1 MRTQFFAPAVI
12 VAAASLLNNQADALK
27 LETQAQVM
35 ADDYNQ
41 SNWSHPEDMGLA
53 GNFGN
58 YGSMGAKGRAVGAA
72 NTGLDRMGVPA
83 TNPERRG
90 ANLGQARSGAPPG
103 NESSLG
109 LRRKPAGSGHSLGVT
124 RGNRDSFGPITG
136 DKEPFGETKAA
147 RSLRDI
153 SKDDIDEDRESEEE
167 QDTFDPFSDDDRKTP
182 SFEHKAP
189 KESLGDLLR
198 VDGDRKTSSSG
209 SGHPLGVTRGNN
221 SDFGPIRGEKIVS
234 NFERKSSL
242 AQGPSRGMG
251 GGAFRSV

>member
-35 ADDYNQ
+35 ADDYNHN
-41 SNWSHPEDMGLA
+41 NWSHTDDMGLA

-72 NTGLDRMGVPA
+72 NTGLDRMTVPA

-103 NESSLG
+103 DEHSLG
-109 LRRKPAGSGHSLGVT
+109 LKRKPDRSVHPLGVTLGDRDSFGPITGDKERFGETKAARSLGDLLRVDSDQKTSPAGSGHSLGVT

-136 DKEPFGETKAA
+136 DKERFGETKAA
-147 RSLRDI
+147 RSLAGLIERD
-153 SKDDIDEDRESEEE
+153 DDEYDED
-167 QDTFDPFSDDDRKTP
+167 
-182 SFEHKAP
+182 
-189 KESLGDLLR
+189 
-198 VDGDRKTSSSG
+198 
-209 SGHPLGVTRGNN
+209 
-221 SDFGPIRGEKIVS
+221 
-234 NFERKSSL
+234 
-242 AQGPSRGMG
+242 
-251 GGAFRSV
+251 